1 MKISELRKAGSILY
15 RDGMAEMALHEI
27 EQFDGSY
34 KGAMELCG
42 KLSVIAK
49 MATCDDY
56 WQEQVLRGVQKQ
68 EIEAENVLNSQTKN
82 KHA

>member
-1 MKISELRKAGSILY
+1 MKIADLRKVGCAIN
-15 RDGMAEMALHEI
+15 RKGMSEMAINEI
-27 EQFDGSY
+27 NKFDGSY

-56 WQEQVLRGVQKQ
+56 WSEQVHRGVKRQ
-68 EIEAENVLNSQTKN
+68 EFEAEKVLSKL
-82 KHA
+82 